1 MKTFSEFC
9 LNENA
14 KAAKEAKEAIDK
26 ASYRASMDSYSKD
39 ATLTNLGF
47 ILLSDSEISKLG
59 VDYAHFNKAT
69 GKDLGMINLPKY
81 VTQNHVTKDYVYGI
95 IDKKTKIEPIKVMKY
110 KNDYVVLDGH
120 HRLAAAK
127 ALNQKIRAVLIE

>member
-1 MKTFSEFC
+1 MKSFKKFC
-9 LNENA
+9 LNENSKA
-14 KAAKEAKEAIDK
+14 KDAKEVINK
-26 ASYRASMDSYSKD
+26 ASYRASMDSYSND

-47 ILLSDSEISKLG
+47 TLLSDSEISKLG
-59 VDYAHFNKAT
+59 VDYAYFSQAT

-81 VTQNHVTKDYVYGI
+81 ITQNHVTKDYVYDI
-95 IDKKTKIEPIKVMKY
+95 IDKKTNNPIKVMKY

-127 ALNQKIRAVLIE
+127 ALNKKIKAVLIE

>member
-9 LNENA
+9 LNENS
-14 KAAKEAKEAIDK
+14 KAKEAINK
-26 ASYRASMDSYSKD
+26 ASYRVSMDSYSND

-47 ILLSDSEISKLG
+47 VLLTDSEISKLG
-59 VDYAHFNKAT
+59 VDYAYFSQAT
-69 GKDLGMINLPKY
+69 GKDLGMIYLPKY
-81 VTQNHVTKDYVYGI
+81 ITQNHVTKDYVYDI

-127 ALNQKIRAVLIE
+127 ALNQKIKAVLIE

>member
-9 LNENA
+9 LNENSQEKA
-14 KAAKEAKEAIDK
+14 KGIINK
-26 ASYRASMDSYSKD
+26 ASYRVSMDSYFKD
-39 ATLTNLGF
+39 ATLTKLGF
-47 ILLSDSEISKLG
+47 TLLSDSEINKLG
-59 VDYAHFNKAT
+59 VDYAYFSKAT

-81 VTQNHVTKDYVYGI
+81 IIQNHVTKDFVYDI
-95 IDKKTKIEPIKVMKY
+95 IDKKTKITPIKVMKY

-127 ALNQKIRAVLIE
+127 ALNQKIHAVLIE